1 MADKKKKSVLDSFLK
16 TPGASSLKEAAD
28 LLSQTVDHSD
38 GRLTD
43 QTDNRTESHIS
54 QQVEEAKESR
64 SSVADSQ
71 KDLTKQ
77 IAEQPTSQIT
87 TQTITDEADTSEVY
101 FLNENEA
108 LLYAAL
114 KRNVGCFTTVK
125 RIAKVLGK
133 SEHTMRKCLKRL
145 MRMGLLRYE
154 RDNLRNQQG
163 IRIVEV
169 RDVPVK
175 VLGDRG
181 RVEQVLKEALIEEI
195 AFESEMALFK

>member
-1 MADKKKKSVLDSFLK
+1 MADKKKKSVLDSFMK
-16 TPGASSLKEAAD
+16 SPGASSLKEAAD
-28 LLSQTVDHSD
+28 LLSQTVNHSD

-43 QTDNRTESHIS
+43 HTGNQKS

-77 IAEQPTSQIT
+77 ITEQPTSQIT
-87 TQTITDEADTSEVY
+87 TQTITDEADTSEVF

-108 LLYAAL
+108 LLYTAL

-145 MRMGLLRYE
+145 VKMGLVRYE

-175 VLGDRG
+175 VLGDRS
-181 RVEQVLKEALIEEI
+181 RVEQVLKEALLEKI
-195 AFESEMALFK
+195 AFESEITLFK

>member
-43 QTDNRTESHIS
+43 QTDNRTDSH
-54 QQVEEAKESR
+54 V
-64 SSVADSQ
+64 SQ
-71 KDLTKQ
+71 KQEGTEKKQ
-77 IAEQPTSQIT
+77 
-87 TQTITDEADTSEVY
+87 TQTATDLNGQMTDQLTSHVTTHETDTEQVY

-125 RIAKVLGK
+125 RIAGVLGK
-133 SEHTMRKCLKRL
+133 SEHTLRKCLKRL
-145 MRMGLLRYE
+145 VKMGLVRYE

-169 RDVPVK
+169 KDVPVK
-175 VLGDRG
+175 VLGDRS
-181 RVEQVLKEALIEEI
+181 RVEQVLKEASVEKI